1 MTHSY
6 ISIESP
12 TLMTSLVQICLLFK
26 LTIML
31 VQWCGFRV
39 GVVGTTFFTRFAV
52 VIYLGMIKLSKE
64 VGMSKRE
71 RIKYQRGRETLF
83 FNRSKLMP
91 QFIPVFPDTT
101 VNKRCLGS
109 G

>member
-1 MTHSY
+1 MIHSY
-6 ISIESP
+6 ISTESC
-12 TLMTSLVQICLLFK
+12 TLMTSLVQICLLSK
-26 LTIML
+26 LTNTI
-31 VQWCGFRV
+31 VQWCGFWV

-52 VIYLGMIKLSKE
+52 VIYLGMIKISKG

-83 FNRSKLMP
+83 SNRSKLMP

-101 VNKRCLGS
+101 VKERCLG
-109 G
+109 

>member
-6 ISIESP
+6 ISIESR

-71 RIKYQRGRETLF
+71 RIKYQRGRETIFSIDQNLCHNLFLF
-83 FNRSKLMP
+83 FQIL
-91 QFIPVFPDTT
+91 Q
-101 VNKRCLGS
+101 
-109 G
+109 